1 MGMLMIMM
9 DDMMIVEVTVVE
21 NVKEE
26 MMMMPLS
33 NIYKI
38 EKNYNLI
45 MNNSM

>member
-1 MGMLMIMM
+1 MLMIMM

-33 NIYKI
+33 NIYNI